1 MHQARVA
8 GHADL
13 AHEVHRRDA
22 RLALRNQENALEPGR
37 ERKLR
42 VIEQRSGGDGCLSPA
57 PGELPHVPVLEPAV
71 LRAAAGGA
79 FESRGHRSFASASAH
94 FSSVP
99 KSFRNIVMLIPFWNW
114 ARFLFAMDSPK
125 VLVPHSC
132 LNS

>member
-1 MHQARVA
+1 MRQDLVA

-22 RLALRNQENALEPGR
+22 LLASRNQENSLEPGR

-42 VIEQRSGGDGCLSPA
+42 VLELRSGGDGRLSPA
-57 PGELPHVPVLEPAV
+57 PGELPQVPVLEPAV
-71 LRAAAGGA
+71 HRAAAGRHLNP
-79 FESRGHRSFASASAH
+79 EGHRSFASASAH

-99 KSFRNIVMLIPFWNW
+99 KSFRNIVMLIPFRNRT
-114 ARFLFAMDSPK
+114 RFLFAMGSPG

-132 LNS
+132 LYS